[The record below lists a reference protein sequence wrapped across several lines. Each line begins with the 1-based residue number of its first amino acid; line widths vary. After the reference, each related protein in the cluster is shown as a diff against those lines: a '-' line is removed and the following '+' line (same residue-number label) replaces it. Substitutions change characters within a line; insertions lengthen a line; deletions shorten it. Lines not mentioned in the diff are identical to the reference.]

1 MQLKEFLPPVIVRGL
16 SRVRPAKYGWFG
28 DYASWQE
35 ALNNSSGYAEEA
47 IAAKVLD
54 AARKVKEG
62 RAAFERDSVTFDKM
76 DYPWPVLSSI
86 LWAAASKGKQVTV
99 MDFGG
104 SLGSTY
110 YALRRFLSDLD
121 VRWHV
126 VEQERFVKLG
136 KDNFEDNRLKF
147 FLTPNDCL
155 SKGPVD
161 VILLSSV
168 LPYLQEPYKVL
179 EELIG
184 LSVPYIVFDKM
195 PFLSEGN
202 KDRLTVQRVNP
213 AIYSASYPAWF
224 FEERKFLRVM
234 EKQYEQVAEFSNSD
248 IANIPSVFKGFI
260 YRRRS

>member
-1 MQLKEFLPPVIVRGL
+1 MQLKEFLPPVVIRGL
-16 SRVRPAKYGWFG
+16 SRLRPVKYGWFG
-28 DYASWQE
+28 DYDTWE
-35 ALNNSSGYAEEA
+35 DALSRSSGYAEET

-54 AARKVKEG
+54 AALKVKNG
-62 RAAFERDSVTFDKM
+62 TAAFERDSVTFERI

-86 LWAAASKGKQVTV
+86 LWAAASKGSQLTV

-110 YALRRFLSDLD
+110 YTLRHFLSDVD

-126 VEQERFVKLG
+126 IEQERFVTLG
-136 KDNFEDNRLKF
+136 KANFEDNRLKF

-155 SKGPVD
+155 LNGPVD
-161 VILLSSV
+161 LILLSSV

-179 EELIG
+179 EELID
-184 LSVPYIVFDKM
+184 LSVPFIVFDKM
-195 PFLSEGN
+195 PFLSGGD
-202 KDRLTVQRVNP
+202 KDRLTIQRVNP